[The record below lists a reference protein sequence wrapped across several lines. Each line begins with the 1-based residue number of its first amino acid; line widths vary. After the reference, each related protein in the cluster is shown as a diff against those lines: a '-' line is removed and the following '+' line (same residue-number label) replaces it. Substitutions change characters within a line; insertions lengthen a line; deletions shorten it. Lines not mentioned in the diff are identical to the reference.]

1 MLIHGIQTAWI
12 ALKTSDGKSLQT
24 GESGL
29 SQTGLLE
36 LDHSVLGVA
45 SAELKGLDGSKL
57 EKIAG
62 NNIIQYS
69 YADPLNPTCSL
80 TINSLDMATLAKIV
94 GMEKQGT
101 GWQMADTKPTGA
113 LIVKAPS
120 MTSNDAVYFC
130 FPSGNFLMGDKKLD
144 TDTDSKKTPVTDQ
157 LSFAAIDDPN
167 INDMYRIYATTD
179 SDWKSE
185 NDMFKELFPDYTGA
199 TGSAGSAGTA
209 GSAGPKSSAPTASH

>member
-1 MLIHGIQTAWI
+1 MLIHGIQKAWI

-24 GESGL
+24 GDNGL
-29 SQTGLLE
+29 SQTGLME

-69 YADPLNPTCSL
+69 YADPLNPTCLL
-80 TINSLDMATLAKIV
+80 TINSLDMATMAKIV

-101 GWQMADTKPTGA
+101 GWQMADTKPTGS

-144 TDTDSKKTPVTDQ
+144 TDTDAKKTPVTDK

-179 SDWKSE
+179 SDWKDE
-185 NDMFKELFPDYTGA
+185 ATMFKELFPDYT
-199 TGSAGSAGTA
+199 
-209 GSAGPKSSAPTASH
+209 APASTPTVSGK

>member
-1 MLIHGIQTAWI
+1 MLIHGIKTAWI

-24 GESGL
+24 GDSGL
-29 SQTGLLE
+29 SKNGIME

-62 NNIIQYS
+62 NNSIQYS

-80 TINSLDMATLAKIV
+80 TINSLDMVTLTKLV

-101 GWQMADTKPTGA
+101 GWQMADTKPTGS

-179 SDWKSE
+179 SDWKDE
-185 NDMFKELFPDYTGA
+185 ATMFKELFPDYT
-199 TGSAGSAGTA
+199 
-209 GSAGPKSSAPTASH
+209 APTSTPTGAGK

>member
-1 MLIHGIQTAWI
+1 
-12 ALKTSDGKSLQT
+12 
-24 GESGL
+24 
-29 SQTGLLE
+29 
-36 LDHSVLGVA
+36 
-45 SAELKGLDGSKL
+45 
-57 EKIAG
+57 
-62 NNIIQYS
+62 
-69 YADPLNPTCSL
+69 
-80 TINSLDMATLAKIV
+80 
-94 GMEKQGT
+94 
-101 GWQMADTKPTGA
+101 
-113 LIVKAPS
+113 

-199 TGSAGSAGTA
+199 STRWISES
-209 GSAGPKSSAPTASH
+209 PLVIKRLHPLRRQQSSFSSYVALSITD

>member
-1 MLIHGIQTAWI
+1 MLLHGIKTAWV
-12 ALKTSDGKSLQT
+12 AVKSQDGKNLVT
-24 GESGL
+24 GEAGL
-29 SQTGLLE
+29 STTGLLE
-36 LDHSVLGVA
+36 LNHDVLGVA

-62 NNIIQYS
+62 NNSIQFS

-80 TINSLDMATLAKIV
+80 TVNSLQMETLAKLV

-101 GWQMADTKPTGA
+101 GWQMKDTKPIGA
-113 LIVKAPS
+113 LIIKAPS
-120 MTSNDAVYFC
+120 MTSDDYTYFA

-167 INDMYRIYATTD
+167 INDMYRIFATTD

-185 NDMFKELFPDYTGA
+185 NDMFKELFPDYAGA
-199 TGSAGSAGTA
+199 STSGT
-209 GSAGPKSSAPTASH
+209 PTPTSDH

>member
-1 MLIHGIQTAWI
+1 MLLHGISTAWI
-12 ALKTSDGKSLQT
+12 AVKSQDGKTLAKDDT
-24 GESGL
+24 GL
-29 SQTGLLE
+29 SQNGLLE

-57 EKIAG
+57 EKISG
-62 NNIIQYS
+62 NNSIQFS

-80 TINSLDMATLAKIV
+80 TVNSLSMDVLAKIV

-101 GWQMADTKPTGA
+101 GWQMKDNKPTTA

-120 MTSNDAVYFC
+120 MVSDAFVYFC

-144 TDTDSKKTPVTDQ
+144 SDSDSKKTPVTDA
-157 LSFAAIDDPN
+157 LSFAAVDDPN

-179 SDWKSE
+179 SGWKDE
-185 NDMFKELFPDYTGA
+185 QTMFKELFPDYSA
-199 TGSAGSAGTA
+199 TTTPGV
-209 GSAGPKSSAPTASH
+209 

>member
-1 MLIHGIQTAWI
+1 MLIHGIKTAWI

-24 GESGL
+24 GDSGL
-29 SQTGLLE
+29 SKNGIME

-62 NNIIQYS
+62 NNSIQYS

-80 TINSLDMATLAKIV
+80 TINSLDMVTLAKLV

-101 GWQMADTKPTGA
+101 GWQMADTKPIGS

-179 SDWKSE
+179 SDWKDE
-185 NDMFKELFPDYTGA
+185 ATMFKELFPDYT
-199 TGSAGSAGTA
+199 
-209 GSAGPKSSAPTASH
+209 APTSTPTVAGK